1 MSGFGTI
8 LNYTYVDS
16 EFEYP
21 NGASVIIEQLD
32 GLSKES
38 WNATLYYETG
48 PFSAR
53 VSAAYRDQYLTRV
66 PGQNGNSVEGTLDT
80 LTVDGS
86 VRYSVTG
93 NLDVTLEMLNLTDEW
108 QDQYVDASNRPVF
121 YHHTG
126 RNYILGARYKF

>member
-1 MSGFGTI
+1 M
-8 LNYTYVDS
+8 
-16 EFEYP
+16 
-21 NGASVIIEQLD
+21 
-32 GLSKES
+32 
-38 WNATLYYETG
+38 
-48 PFSAR
+48 
-53 VSAAYRDQYLTRV
+53 SAAYRDQYLTRV